1 MIAEEA
7 ILWKTD
13 VRDLGA
19 VVSKDAV
26 AEQEAMGVVDPA
38 QGVVEWDNFIGHPVD
53 QMGAIIVVLVRD
65 RQELG
70 LPPLTAVTATGPR
83 RRGAEQPQLGVEL
96 ECFRS
101 PAYAQMRHDKPVAF
115 AVAQQ
120 TDNR

>member
-83 RRGAEQPQLGVEL
+83 
-96 ECFRS
+96 
-101 PAYAQMRHDKPVAF
+101 
-115 AVAQQ
+115 
-120 TDNR
+120 